1 MSQID
6 LSIPE
11 VSIREIR
18 LGSITGYQ
26 GTAEDLVEKSCCG
39 HPGNRGRGFSQ
50 CAGCSISKAACM
62 VSLIQDA
69 AVIIHGP
76 VGCSSCLHEF
86 EFTYLVNAN
95 PRRGIKDPT
104 TRRMYSTNL
113 KETDTVYGGAR
124 KLAAAIREVNE
135 RTEASAIFV
144 LSSCAS
150 AIIGDDIESVCD
162 EAEAEIGKPVV
173 AIFCEGF
180 KSTVWT
186 TGFDAGYHGIVRKL
200 VKPPVQKRKDVINV
214 INFWGSDVFT
224 KWFEPFGVKP
234 NLITPF
240 STVDGLGHASEA
252 IATVQI
258 CPTLGSYLGA
268 ALEQEFGVPEIKTAA
283 PYGIIQTDRW
293 FRELGKLLG
302 KEDVAEEVIR
312 QKKEEYLPKI
322 EELRKRL
329 KGVRAYVTAG
339 SAHGHA
345 LLNIVGDLGME
356 AAGAS
361 VFHHD
366 PKFDSGFEAADL
378 LSRRVKDYGDVPN
391 YNVCSKQEFEFVN
404 VLNRIRPDIL
414 LARHGGI
421 TLWAA
426 KLGIPALLVEDEQA
440 NMGYEGLVN
449 YGEKVVDALENDE
462 FVKNLSKHAINPYT
476 DWWMEQSPDTFLK
489 EAKKKEV
496 V

>member
-1 MSQID
+1 MGKLDI
-6 LSIPE
+6 SIPE

-26 GTAEDLVEKSCCG
+26 GSAKGLVDGYGCG
-39 HPGNRGRGFSQ
+39 GLKNRDRKFQQ

-62 VSLIQDA
+62 VTLIQDA

-76 VGCSSCLHEF
+76 VGCASCLHEF
-86 EFTYLVNAN
+86 NFTYYVNAKS
-95 PRRGIKDPT
+95 RRGIDNPT
-104 TRRMYSTNL
+104 QRKIFSTNL

-124 KLAAAIREVNE
+124 KLAKAIREVNE
-135 RTEASAIFV
+135 RTNASAIFV

-150 AIIGDDIESVCD
+150 AIIGDDIESVAN
-162 EAEAEIGKPVV
+162 EAEEEIGKPVV
-173 AIFCEGF
+173 AIYCEGF
-180 KSTVWT
+180 RSTVWT

-200 VKPPVQKRKDVINV
+200 VKPPVKKDNGLINV

-234 NLITPF
+234 NLITPY
-240 STVDGLGHASEA
+240 STVEGLSHASEA
-252 IATVQI
+252 SATVQI

-268 ALEQEFGVPEIKTAA
+268 ALEQEYGVPEIRTAA

-293 FRELGKLLG
+293 FRELGKLLH
-302 KEDVAEEVIR
+302 KEDVAEQVIKE
-312 QKKEEYLPKI
+312 KKEQYLPKI

-356 AAGAS
+356 AVGAS

-366 PKFDSGFEAADL
+366 PTYDGGDGAADL
-378 LSRRVKDYGDVPN
+378 LARRVRDYGDVPN
-391 YNVCSKQEFEFVN
+391 YNVCAKQEFEFVN

-426 KLGIPALLVEDEQA
+426 KLGIPSLLVEDEQA
-440 NMGYEGLVN
+440 NMGYEGLIS
-449 YGEKVVDALENDE
+449 YGEKIVETLENTE
-462 FVKNLSKHAINPYT
+462 FIENLSKHATNPYT
-476 DWWMEQSPDTFLK
+476 DWWMNEQPDTFLK
-489 EAKKKEV
+489 EAKTEV
-496 V
+496 I